1 MEKGRLHEDRADEA
15 NFLAEL
21 GDGLILRSFMFTS
34 TFAMTMYPT
43 IDC

>member
-15 NFLAEL
+15 NFVAEF
-21 GDGLILRSFMFTS
+21 GDGLVLRSFMNTL